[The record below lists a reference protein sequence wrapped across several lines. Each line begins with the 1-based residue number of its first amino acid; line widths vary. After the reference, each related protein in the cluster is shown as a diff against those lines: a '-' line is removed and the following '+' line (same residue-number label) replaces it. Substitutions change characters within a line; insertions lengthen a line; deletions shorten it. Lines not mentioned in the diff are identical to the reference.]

1 MIQIYTDGSYRKK
14 HLAAASGIVIIF
26 DDGSIQIDHKYLGEK
41 TNNYAELSAIKMAL
55 CWCIKHRLTN
65 EKILI
70 SSDSTYAIGIA
81 TEQMN
86 PKANK
91 ELADE
96 VVELTKGF
104 KNLNIRWVKAHS
116 ANRYNKL
123 ADTVANIC
131 VDQHHGL
138 DKVYP

>member
-14 HLAAASGIVIIF
+14 HLAAASAIVIIF

-41 TNNYAELSAIKMAL
+41 TNNYAELCAIKMAL
-55 CWCIKHRLTN
+55 CWCIKHRIN
-65 EKILI
+65 KEKIMI

-81 TEQMN
+81 KQEMK

-91 ELADE
+91 ELAQE
-96 VVELTKGF
+96 VIELTKEF
-104 KNLNIRWVKAHS
+104 KNLSIRWVKAHS

-123 ADTVANIC
+123 ADTVANVC
-131 VDQHHGL
+131 VDQYHGL
-138 DKVYP
+138 DKAYP